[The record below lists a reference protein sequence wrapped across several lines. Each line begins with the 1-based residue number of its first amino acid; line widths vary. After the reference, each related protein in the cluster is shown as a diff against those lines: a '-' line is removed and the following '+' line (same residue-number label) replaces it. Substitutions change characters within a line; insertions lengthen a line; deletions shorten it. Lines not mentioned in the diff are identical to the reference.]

1 MAHLV
6 EYCQK
11 VGKSTDRTYDECSD
25 DPYPCNEYIEYNCKY
40 EDLTEYF
47 YGQYTIQACEAMA
60 ELIQVPF
67 LIHTKATDKKPA
79 SCKCGESKHT
89 CAGMAG
95 PLTPKIQDCPQC
107 SSSVPLQGDGQGVG
121 PVIIGV
127 IVAII
132 IIIAIIAYSIYR
144 YVL

>member
-11 VGKSTDRTYDECSD
+11 VGKSIDRTYDECNEN
-25 DPYPCNEYIEYNCKY
+25 PYPCNEYIEYNCKY
-40 EDLTEYF
+40 EDPIESIEGLFKHYS
-47 YGQYTIQACEAMA
+47 GTIQACEEMA

-79 SCKCGESKHT
+79 SCECFTESKHT

-95 PLTPKIQDCPQC
+95 PLTPKIQDC
-107 SSSVPLQGDGQGVG
+107 
-121 PVIIGV
+121 
-127 IVAII
+127 
-132 IIIAIIAYSIYR
+132 
-144 YVL
+144 